1 MDKKTVVAVTLAAV
15 LFPVNL
21 FAGDG
26 LLFEMA
32 GPRDGA
38 LPDFFISAGQ
48 LSKTTRQKIYVTP
61 EAYASIAAL
70 VANTGTHTAKINQQV
85 FSITEFRDSVRKPA
99 TYIADKA
106 VGDIMRGIILMY
118 RAQGQSLPEIVPE
131 IAASLP

>member
-1 MDKKTVVAVTLAAV
+1 MGKKTVLAVTLAAV
-15 LFPVNL
+15 LFPL
-21 FAGDG
+21 KLLAGDG

-38 LPDFFISAGQ
+38 LPDFFISSGQ
-48 LSKTTRQKIYVTP
+48 LSKTTRQTIYVTP
-61 EAYASIAAL
+61 EAYANIAAL
-70 VANTGTHTAKINQQV
+70 VSSTGSNTAKVNQQV
-85 FSITEFRDSVRKPA
+85 FSITEFRAAVRKPPSF
-99 TYIADKA
+99 IADKA